1 MISSVDLSLSQGKA
15 AKLESKEAG
24 ASKGT
29 QEWMV
34 RRGQRVKEVCNPNV
48 LVQPNLIT
56 GKLNPDH

>member
-1 MISSVDLSLSQGKA
+1 MTSLSRRVKR

-56 GKLNPDH
+56 GKLNPDQ